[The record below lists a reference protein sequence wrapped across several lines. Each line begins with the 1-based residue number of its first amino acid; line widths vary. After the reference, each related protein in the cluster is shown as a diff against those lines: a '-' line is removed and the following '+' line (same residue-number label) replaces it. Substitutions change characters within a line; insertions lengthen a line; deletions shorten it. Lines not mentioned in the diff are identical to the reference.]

1 MFIGT
6 LVESN
11 HFSITISFTSVHN
24 ADVWTLVSV
33 YGPCQGPMRDEFVQ
47 WLYDL
52 NIPDGDN
59 WLLLGDFNF
68 IRSLENRN
76 RPGGDLNDIFLF
88 NEIIGHLGIL
98 ELPLKGR
105 AFTWSNMQDEPLLE
119 QLDWLFTSSSWISV
133 YPNTIVLPMAKTSSD
148 HVPCIVSIDTD
159 IPKSNRFRFE
169 NYWAELPGFLD
180 CVQNSWNAP
189 IDADSAASILSKK
202 FKRLRYA
209 LKKWSFNMASLK
221 KVILSAHRWC

>member
-1 MFIGT
+1 MFKGV

-11 HFSITISFTSVHN
+11 RFGITISLTSVHK
-24 ADVWTLVSV
+24 AEVWTLVSV
-33 YGPCQGPMRDEFVQ
+33 YGSCQGPMRDEFVQ

-59 WLLLGDFNF
+59 MLLLGDFNF
-68 IRSLENRN
+68 IRSPENRN

-105 AFTWSNMQDEPLLE
+105 AFTWSNMQDEPLME
-119 QLDWLFTSSSWISV
+119 QLDWFFTSSSWISV
-133 YPNTIVLPMAKTSSD
+133 YPNTVVLPMAKTSSD

-159 IPKSNRFRFE
+159 IPKSNLSGLRTFGLS
-169 NYWAELPGFLD
+169 YQ
-180 CVQNSWNAP
+180 CSWNVCKT
-189 IDADSAASILSKK
+189 LGM
-202 FKRLRYA
+202 L
-209 LKKWSFNMASLK
+209 LL
-221 KVILSAHRWC
+221 